1 MKTPWKNVLVAAA
14 IVSAAPASAIPVTFD
29 FTGTVQSTYYVDF
42 VTGEQVNDAGPTGAA
57 FSAQFIIDTDLFG
70 PPESSEAE
78 FSDLITYSSLLG
90 SAVSSSFLINGA
102 SVNLSPFST
111 NTATVTFGNSRGVVE
126 LEDGTKAISPDQWNV
141 NLVSEELTPIGR
153 TGYRSLSFGF
163 VADFDASDPTGGP
176 GWFDFSPGI
185 DLDSIATLPMLS
197 TYGGP
202 PSLFLTDRRYSCA
215 ERCLTTDLTLT
226 AFTVATVTRSATS
239 VPEPGTLSLF
249 AVGLAGA
256 WFMRRRVVRA

>member
-1 MKTPWKNVLVAAA
+1 MKTPWRNVLVAAA

-29 FTGTVQSTYYVDF
+29 FTGTVQSIYYVDF

-70 PPESSEAE
+70 PPVSSETDY
-78 FSDLITYSSLLG
+78 SDRIDYNSSLAG
-90 SAVSSSFLINGA
+90 AVNSSLVINGA
-102 SVNLSPFST
+102 AVNLTPFST
-111 NTATVTFGNSRGVVE
+111 NTSSVYFGNSLGVF
-126 LEDGTKAISPDQWNV
+126 EDADGNRAIAPDQWGL
-141 NLVSEELTPIGR
+141 NLISEELTPIGR
-153 TGYRSLSFGF
+153 TGYRGLSFSF

-197 TYGGP
+197 TYGGA
-202 PSLFLTDRRYSCA
+202 PSIFLTDRHYGCA
-215 ERCLTTDLTLT
+215 ERCLTTDFTIT
-226 AFTVATVTRSATS
+226 ALTVATVTRSATS
-239 VPEPGTLSLF
+239 VPEPGTLSLL
-249 AVGLAGA
+249 AAGLAGA